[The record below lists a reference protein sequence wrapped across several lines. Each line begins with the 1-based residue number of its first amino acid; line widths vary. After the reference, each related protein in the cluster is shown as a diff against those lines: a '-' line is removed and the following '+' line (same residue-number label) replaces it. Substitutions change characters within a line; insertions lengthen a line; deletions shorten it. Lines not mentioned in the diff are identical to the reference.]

1 MIALYIILGIIAAIV
16 LLFCVKIGVELRYE
30 DDFEVFLRVLGLRF
44 RLLPAKEKKPKK
56 EKPKKEKPKEEEEK
70 EEEKPEEQAEE
81 KPQGENLV
89 MRFYHEQG
97 FDGTM
102 QFLADVLAAL
112 NTMLGDIFKRSFVI
126 EKLML
131 RLRVSR
137 SDAAETALAFGK
149 TCAAVYPAL
158 GYICTNLYVRQYD
171 ADIQADYLANKSTA
185 AVWFILSVR
194 PIRLTNALVRFA
206 FRAVAAFLKTRVRAF
221 KRKKQKK
228 QQQKQLSI
236 ERNVQS

>member
-56 EKPKKEKPKEEEEK
+56 EKPKKEKPEK
-70 EEEKPEEQAEE
+70 EEKPEEAPKEE
-81 KPQGENLV
+81 KPKGENIV

-102 QFLADVLAAL
+102 QFLADVLGAL
-112 NTMLGDIFKRSFVI
+112 NTMLGDIFKRSFVL

-131 RLRVSR
+131 RLRVSKR
-137 SDAAETALAFGK
+137 DAAETALAFGK

-158 GYICTNLYVRQYD
+158 GYICTNLTVRQYD
-171 ADIQADYLANKSTA
+171 ADVQADYLADKSTA

-194 PIRLTNALVRFA
+194 PIKLTNALMRFV
-206 FRAVAAFLKTRVRAF
+206 FRGLIAFLKTRVRAF
-221 KRKKQKK
+221 KRKKQ
-228 QQQKQLSI
+228 LSI
-236 ERNVQS
+236 ERNVQP

>member
-56 EKPKKEKPKEEEEK
+56 EKPKKEKPEK
-70 EEEKPEEQAEE
+70 EEKPEEAPKEE
-81 KPQGENLV
+81 KPKGENIV

-102 QFLADVLAAL
+102 QFLADVLGAL
-112 NTMLGDIFKRSFVI
+112 NTMLGDIFKRSFVL

-131 RLRVSR
+131 RLRVSKR
-137 SDAAETALAFGK
+137 DAAETALAFGK

-158 GYICTNLYVRQYD
+158 GYICTNLTVRQYD
-171 ADIQADYLANKSTA
+171 ADVQADYLADKSAA

-194 PIRLTNALVRFA
+194 PIKLTNALMRFV
-206 FRAVAAFLKTRVRAF
+206 FRGLIAFLKTRVRAF
-221 KRKKQKK
+221 KRKKQ
-228 QQQKQLSI
+228 LSI
-236 ERNVQS
+236 ERNVQP

>member
-56 EKPKKEKPKEEEEK
+56 EKPKKEKPEK
-70 EEEKPEEQAEE
+70 EEKPEEVPKEE
-81 KPQGENLV
+81 KPKGENIV

-112 NTMLGDIFKRSFVI
+112 NTMLGDIFKRSFVL

-131 RLRVSR
+131 RLRVSKR
-137 SDAAETALAFGK
+137 DAAETALAFGK

-158 GYICTNLYVRQYD
+158 GYICTNLTVRQYD
-171 ADIQADYLANKSTA
+171 ADVQADYLADKSTA

-194 PIRLTNALVRFA
+194 PIKLTNALMRFV
-206 FRAVAAFLKTRVRAF
+206 FRGLIAFLKTRVRAF
-221 KRKKQKK
+221 KRKKQ
-228 QQQKQLSI
+228 LSI
-236 ERNVQS
+236 ERNVQP

>member
-44 RLLPAKEKKPKK
+44 RLLPAKEKKTKK
-56 EKPKKEKPKEEEEK
+56 EKPKKEKPEK
-70 EEEKPEEQAEE
+70 EEKPEEAPKEE
-81 KPQGENLV
+81 KPKGENIV

-102 QFLADVLAAL
+102 QFLADVLGAL
-112 NTMLGDIFKRSFVI
+112 NTMLGDIFKRSFVL

-131 RLRVSR
+131 RLRVSKR
-137 SDAAETALAFGK
+137 DAAETALAFGK

-158 GYICTNLYVRQYD
+158 GYICTNLTVRQYD
-171 ADIQADYLANKSTA
+171 ADVQADYLADKSTA

-194 PIRLTNALVRFA
+194 PIKLTNALMRFV
-206 FRAVAAFLKTRVRAF
+206 FRGLIAFLKTRVRAF
-221 KRKKQKK
+221 KRKKQ
-228 QQQKQLSI
+228 LSI
-236 ERNVQS
+236 ERNVQP

>member
-56 EKPKKEKPKEEEEK
+56 EKPKKEKTEK
-70 EEEKPEEQAEE
+70 EEKPEEAPKEE
-81 KPQGENLV
+81 KPKGENIV

-102 QFLADVLAAL
+102 QFLADVLGAL
-112 NTMLGDIFKRSFVI
+112 NTMLGDIFKRSFVL

-131 RLRVSR
+131 RLRVSKR
-137 SDAAETALAFGK
+137 DAAETALAFGK

-158 GYICTNLYVRQYD
+158 GYICTNLTVRQYD
-171 ADIQADYLANKSTA
+171 ADVQADYLADKSTA

-194 PIRLTNALVRFA
+194 PIKLTNALMRFV
-206 FRAVAAFLKTRVRAF
+206 FRGLIAFLKTRVRAF
-221 KRKKQKK
+221 KRKKQ
-228 QQQKQLSI
+228 LSI
-236 ERNVQS
+236 ERNVQP

>member
-16 LLFCVKIGVELRYE
+16 LLFCVKIGIELRYE
-30 DDFEVFLRVLGLRF
+30 DDFEVSLRVLGLRF

-56 EKPKKEKPKEEEEK
+56 EKPKKEKPAKEKKEEENPEEPK
-70 EEEKPEEQAEE
+70 EEKP
-81 KPQGENLV
+81 KGENIV

-102 QFLADVLAAL
+102 QFIADVLSAL
-112 NTMLGDIFKRSFVI
+112 NTMLGDIFKRSFVL

-131 RLRVSR
+131 RLRISKG
-137 SDAAETALAFGK
+137 DAAETALAFGK

-171 ADIQADYLANKSTA
+171 ADIRADYLAKKSTA

-194 PIRLTNALVRFA
+194 PIKLTNALMRFV
-206 FRAVAAFLKTRVRAF
+206 FRGLFAFLKTRVRAS
-221 KRKKQKK
+221 KRKK
-228 QQQKQLSI
+228 QQKQLSI

>member
-16 LLFCVKIGVELRYE
+16 LLFCVKISVELRYE
-30 DDFEVFLRVLGLRF
+30 DDFEVSVHVLGLRF

-56 EKPKKEKPKEEEEK
+56 PKKEKPEKPKKEKP
-70 EEEKPEEQAEE
+70 EEEKPQED
-81 KPQGENLV
+81 KPKGESFV

-102 QFLADVLAAL
+102 QFLADVLSAL
-112 NTMLGDIFKRSFVI
+112 NTLLGDLFKRSFVL

-131 RLRVSR
+131 RLRVSKG
-137 SDAAETALAFGK
+137 DAAETALAFGK

-158 GYICTNLYVRQYD
+158 GYICTNLYVRKYD
-171 ADIQADYLANKSTA
+171 ADIQADYLASKSTA
-185 AVWFILSVR
+185 ALWFILSVR
-194 PIRLTNALVRFA
+194 PIKLTNALMRFV
-206 FRAVAAFLKTRVRAF
+206 FRDLFAFLKTRVRAS
-221 KRKKQKK
+221 KRK
-228 QQQKQLSI
+228 KQLSI

>member
-16 LLFCVKIGVELRYE
+16 LLFCVKIGIELRYE
-30 DDFEVFLRVLGLRF
+30 DDFEVSVRVLGLRF

-56 EKPKKEKPKEEEEK
+56 EKPKKEKPEKKKKEEPEEPK
-70 EEEKPEEQAEE
+70 EEGPK
-81 KPQGENLV
+81 GENIV

-102 QFLADVLAAL
+102 RFLADVLAAL
-112 NTMLGDIFKRSFVI
+112 NTMLGDIFKRSFVL

-131 RLRVSR
+131 RLRVSKP
-137 SDAAETALAFGK
+137 DAAETALAFGK

-158 GYICTNLYVRQYD
+158 GVICTNLTVRKYD

-185 AVWFILSVR
+185 AIWFILSVR
-194 PIRLTNALVRFA
+194 PIKLTNALVRFA
-206 FRAVAAFLKTRVRAF
+206 FRALIAFLKTRVRAH
-221 KRKKQKK
+221 KRK
-228 QQQKQLSI
+228 KQLSI

>member
-16 LLFCVKIGVELRYE
+16 LLFCVKIGIELRYE

-56 EKPKKEKPKEEEEK
+56 EKPKKEKPAKEKK
-70 EEEKPEEQAEE
+70 EPEEQPAEE
-81 KPQGENLV
+81 KPKGESFV

-102 QFLADVLAAL
+102 QFIADVLAAL
-112 NTMLGDIFKRSFVI
+112 NTMLGDIFKRSFVL

-131 RLRVSR
+131 RMRVSKA
-137 SDAAETALAFGK
+137 DAAETALAFGK

-158 GYICTNLYVRQYD
+158 GYICTNLTVRRYD
-171 ADIQADYLANKSTA
+171 ADIQADYLAKKSTA

-194 PIRLTNALVRFA
+194 PIKLTNALVRFA
-206 FRAVAAFLKTRVRAF
+206 FRGVVAFLKTRVRAH
-221 KRKKQKK
+221 KRK
-228 QQQKQLSI
+228 KQLSI

>member
-30 DDFEVFLRVLGLRF
+30 DDFEVSVRVLGLRF

-56 EKPKKEKPKEEEEK
+56 EKPKKEKPEK
-70 EEEKPEEQAEE
+70 EKKPEEPVEEKP
-81 KPQGENLV
+81 KGESFV

-112 NTMLGDIFKRSFVI
+112 NTMLGDIFKRSFVL
-126 EKLML
+126 ERLML
-131 RLRVSR
+131 RLRVSKA
-137 SDAAETALAFGK
+137 DAAQTALAYGK

-158 GYICTNLYVRQYD
+158 GVICTNLTVRKYD
-171 ADIQADYLANKSTA
+171 ADIRADYLADKSTA

-194 PIRLTNALVRFA
+194 PIKLTNALVRFA
-206 FRAVAAFLKTRVRAF
+206 FRAVVAFLKTRVRAS
-221 KRKKQKK
+221 KRK
-228 QQQKQLSI
+228 KQLSI

>member
-16 LLFCVKIGVELRYE
+16 LLFCVKLSVELRYE

-44 RLLPAKEKKPKK
+44 RLLPPGEKKPKK
-56 EKPKKEKPKEEEEK
+56 EKPKKEKPEEVK
-70 EEEKPEEQAEE
+70 EEEKPEEAAEE
-81 KPQGENLV
+81 KPQGESFV

-112 NTMLGDIFKRSFVI
+112 NTMLGDIFKRSFVL
-126 EKLML
+126 ERLML
-131 RLRVSR
+131 RMRVSR

-158 GYICTNLYVRQYD
+158 GYICTTLKVRKYD

-185 AVWFILSVR
+185 ALWFILSVR
-194 PIRLTNALVRFA
+194 PIKLTNALVRFA
-206 FRAVAAFLKTRVRAF
+206 FRAVVAFLKTRVRAS
-221 KRKKQKK
+221 KRKKQQK
-228 QQQKQLSI
+228 QQKQLSI
-236 ERNVQS
+236 ERNVQT

>member
-30 DDFEVFLRVLGLRF
+30 DTFEVFLRVMGLRF

-56 EKPKKEKPKEEEEK
+56 EKPKKEKPEK
-70 EEEKPEEQAEE
+70 EKKEKEPEKTDEEKP
-81 KPQGENLV
+81 KGENIV
-89 MRFYHEQG
+89 MKFYHEQG

-112 NTMLGDIFKRSFVI
+112 NTMLGDIFKRSFVL

-131 RLRVSR
+131 RLRISKP
-137 SDAAETALAFGK
+137 DAAETALAFGK

-158 GYICTNLYVRQYD
+158 GYICTNLYVRRYD

-194 PIRLTNALVRFA
+194 PIKLTNALMRFV
-206 FRAVAAFLKTRVRAF
+206 FRGIFAFLKTRVRAH
-221 KRKKQKK
+221 KRKKQ
-228 QQQKQLSI
+228 LAI
-236 ERNVQS
+236 ERKVQS

>member
-16 LLFCVKIGVELRYE
+16 LLFCVKIGVELQYE

-56 EKPKKEKPKEEEEK
+56 EKPKKEKPEK
-70 EEEKPEEQAEE
+70 EEKPEEAPKEE
-81 KPQGENLV
+81 KPKGENIV

-102 QFLADVLAAL
+102 QFLADVLGAL
-112 NTMLGDIFKRSFVI
+112 NTMLGDIFKRSFVL

-131 RLRVSR
+131 RLRVSKR
-137 SDAAETALAFGK
+137 DAAETALAFGK

-158 GYICTNLYVRQYD
+158 GYICTNLTVRQYD
-171 ADIQADYLANKSTA
+171 ADVQADYLADKSTA

-194 PIRLTNALVRFA
+194 PIKLTNALMRFV
-206 FRAVAAFLKTRVRAF
+206 FRGLIAFLKTRVRAF
-221 KRKKQKK
+221 KRKKQ
-228 QQQKQLSI
+228 LSI
-236 ERNVQS
+236 ERNVQP

>member
-16 LLFCVKIGVELRYE
+16 LLFCVKLSVELRYE
-30 DDFEVFLRVLGLRF
+30 DEFEVNLLVLGLRF
-44 RLLPAKEKKPKK
+44 RLLPAGEKKPKK
-56 EKPKKEKPKEEEEK
+56 EKPKKEKPEEEK
-70 EEEKPEEQAEE
+70 EEEKPEEPKEE
-81 KPQGENLV
+81 EPKGENII

-102 QFLADVLAAL
+102 QFLADVLSAL
-112 NTMLGDIFKRSFVI
+112 NTMLGDIFKRSFVL

-131 RLRVSR
+131 RLRVSKG
-137 SDAAETALAFGK
+137 DAAETALAFGK

-158 GYICTNLYVRQYD
+158 GYICTNLTVRKYD
-171 ADIQADYLANKSTA
+171 ADVRADYLANKSTA

-194 PIRLTNALVRFA
+194 PIKLTNALMRFV
-206 FRAVAAFLKTRVRAF
+206 FRGLFAFLKTRVRAF
-221 KRKKQKK
+221 KRKKQ
-228 QQQKQLSI
+228 LSI

>member
-56 EKPKKEKPKEEEEK
+56 EKPKKEKPEK
-70 EEEKPEEQAEE
+70 EEKPEEAPKEE
-81 KPQGENLV
+81 KPKGENIV

-102 QFLADVLAAL
+102 QFLVDVLGAL
-112 NTMLGDIFKRSFVI
+112 NTMLGDIFKRSFVL

-131 RLRVSR
+131 RLRVSKR
-137 SDAAETALAFGK
+137 DAAETALAFGK

-158 GYICTNLYVRQYD
+158 GYICTNLTVRQYD
-171 ADIQADYLANKSTA
+171 ADVQADYLADKSTA

-194 PIRLTNALVRFA
+194 PIKLTNALMRFV
-206 FRAVAAFLKTRVRAF
+206 FRGLIAFLKTRVRAF
-221 KRKKQKK
+221 KRKKQ
-228 QQQKQLSI
+228 LSI
-236 ERNVQS
+236 ERNVQP

>member
-16 LLFCVKIGVELRYE
+16 LLFCVKLSIELRYE

-44 RLLPAKEKKPKK
+44 RLLPAREKKPKK
-56 EKPKKEKPKEEEEK
+56 EKPKKKKPEKEKKEETEPEKP
-70 EEEKPEEQAEE
+70 AEE
-81 KPQGENLV
+81 KPKGESFV

-97 FDGTM
+97 FDGTI
-102 QFLADVLAAL
+102 QFLSDVLAAL
-112 NTMLGDIFKRSFVI
+112 NTMLGDIFKRSFVL

-131 RLRVSR
+131 RMRVSR
-137 SDAAETALAFGK
+137 PDAAETALAFGK

-158 GYICTNLYVRQYD
+158 GYICTNLTVRKYD

-185 AVWFILSVR
+185 AIWFILSVR
-194 PIRLTNALVRFA
+194 PIKLTNALVRFA
-206 FRAVAAFLKTRVRAF
+206 CRAVVAFVKTRIRAS
-221 KRKKQKK
+221 KRK
-228 QQQKQLSI
+228 KQLSI

>member
-56 EKPKKEKPKEEEEK
+56 EKPKKEKTEK
-70 EEEKPEEQAEE
+70 EEKPEEAPKEE
-81 KPQGENLV
+81 KPKGENIV

-102 QFLADVLAAL
+102 QFLADVLGAL
-112 NTMLGDIFKRSFVI
+112 NTMLGDIFKRSFVL

-131 RLRVSR
+131 RLRVSKR
-137 SDAAETALAFGK
+137 DAAETALAFGK

-158 GYICTNLYVRQYD
+158 GYICMNLTVRQYD
-171 ADIQADYLANKSTA
+171 ADVQADYLADKSTA

-194 PIRLTNALVRFA
+194 PIKLTNALMRFV
-206 FRAVAAFLKTRVRAF
+206 FRGLIAFLKTRVRAF
-221 KRKKQKK
+221 KRKKQ
-228 QQQKQLSI
+228 LSI
-236 ERNVQS
+236 ERNVQP

>member
-30 DDFEVFLRVLGLRF
+30 DDFEVFLRVLGLRI

-56 EKPKKEKPKEEEEK
+56 EKPKKEKPAR
-70 EEEKPEEQAEE
+70 EEKPEEEPKEE
-81 KPQGENLV
+81 EPKGENIV

-102 QFLADVLAAL
+102 RFLADVLAAL
-112 NTMLGDIFKRSFVI
+112 NTMLGDIFKRSFVL

-131 RLRVSR
+131 RLRVSKR
-137 SDAAETALAFGK
+137 DAAETALAFGK

-158 GYICTNLYVRQYD
+158 GYICTNLTVRKYD

-185 AVWFILSVR
+185 ALWFILSVR
-194 PIRLTNALVRFA
+194 PIKLTNALMRFV
-206 FRAVAAFLKTRVRAF
+206 FRGLIAFLKTRVRAF
-221 KRKKQKK
+221 KRKKQ
-228 QQQKQLSI
+228 LSI

>member
-30 DDFEVFLRVLGLRF
+30 NEFEVFLRVLGLHF
-44 RLLPAKEKKPKK
+44 RLVPAKEKKPKK
-56 EKPKKEKPKEEEEK
+56 EKAKKEKAK
-70 EEEKPEEQAEE
+70 EEKPEEEKAEPEKPAEE
-81 KPQGENLV
+81 EPKGENFV

-112 NTMLGDIFKRSFVI
+112 NTLLGDIFRRSFVL
-126 EKLML
+126 ERLML
-131 RLRVSR
+131 RLRVSKD
-137 SDAAETALAFGK
+137 DAAETALAYGK

-158 GYICTNLYVRQYD
+158 GIICTSLRVRKYD

-185 AVWFILSVR
+185 AVWVIVSVR
-194 PIRLTNALVRFA
+194 PIKLTNAVVRFA
-206 FRAVAAFLKTRVRAF
+206 FRAGVAFLKTRFRAS
-221 KRKKQKK
+221 KRKKE
-228 QQQKQLSI
+228 LSK
-236 ERNVQS
+236 ERTVQS